1 MSVLARKHLIKR
13 YKRKKNVAL
22 ISWSNDIETSKNWQV
37 RGKKE
42 KEEKRGEKLQLIQI
56 SYSTMLSM
64 Q

>member
-42 KEEKRGEKLQLIQI
+42 KEEKRGEKL
-56 SYSTMLSM
+56 
-64 Q
+64 